1 MKKNHFLAAWLRPHL
16 TTLCIRGPRAEE
28 DAGEGR
34 KDDAMITEEMEQAG
48 RDGGAAG
55 RSVLEAMSRFSTR
68 SLPIFPMKTAA
79 AVAVVQRSHRK
90 LVVVAA
96 AAALS
101 EREAD
106 REGEERGEGRREG
119 AKDAD
124 GERNG

>member
-28 DAGEGR
+28 DAGDGR

-68 SLPIFPMKTAA
+68 SLSPHLSDEDGGSGRG
-79 AVAVVQRSHRK
+79 RSAKPPKVGRRRCRRRR
-90 LVVVAA
+90 
-96 AAALS
+96 S
-101 EREAD
+101 ERA
-106 REGEERGEGRREG
+106 RGR
-119 AKDAD
+119 
-124 GERNG
+124 